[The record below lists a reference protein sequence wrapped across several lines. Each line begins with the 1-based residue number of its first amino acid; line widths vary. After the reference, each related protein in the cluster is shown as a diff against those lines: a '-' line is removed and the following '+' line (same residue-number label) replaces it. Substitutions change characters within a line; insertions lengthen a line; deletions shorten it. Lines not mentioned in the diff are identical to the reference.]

1 MARKRKL
8 KVGARALSLEERAE
22 ILVGLSAGDMWGP

>member
-8 KVGARALSLEERAE
+8 KVGARALSLEERLAKSGGDIGGAE
-22 ILVGLSAGDMWGP
+22 RR